1 MNKRLVVTGI
11 LILAC
16 SIIFKLL
23 VIGISNIKID
33 EFHPA
38 AVIFVVDSSASNQ
51 SKLSEEIAY
60 LKSVCSVLDP
70 EDSIKILKVSQDSYL
85 IYEGSPMNNSTINKT
100 LKEFTKPDSTEY
112 GTAYGEAI
120 KKAFEHALNMKKEGY
135 ITSIVVIG
143 DLENEGDAAKQI
155 DWSTLPENVKKI
167 KKYIPEISMMF
178 VYAHPQKLDL
188 VKTKLSPVLGENK
201 LIVANEQ
208 TVSNSQRKLLDAIG
222 R

>member
-11 LILAC
+11 LILVC
-16 SIIFKLL
+16 SIICKL
-23 VIGISNIKID
+23 VFIGISKIKID

-38 AVIFVVDSSASNQ
+38 SVIFIVDSSASNQ
-51 SKLSEEIAY
+51 SKLEDEIDY

-85 IYEGSPMNNSTINKT
+85 IYEGSPMNSSTINKT
-100 LKEFTKPDSTEY
+100 LKEFTKLDSEEY
-112 GTAYGEAI
+112 GTAYGDAI

-135 ITSIVVIG
+135 IPSIVVIG
-143 DLENEGDAAKQI
+143 DLENEGDTTKQI
-155 DWSTLPENVKKI
+155 DWDILPENVKKI

-188 VKTKLSPVLGENK
+188 VKTKLTPVLGEKK
-201 LIVANEQ
+201 LIVVNEQ